1 MRHLFENHD
10 LVTERCGQLIDV
22 TDDVVSAVERSEVV
36 NGMALVYTPHTTCA
50 VLINELETGF
60 TEDFEALL
68 ETLAPIEGSYRHDEH
83 DLSRVP
89 TADEPAEP
97 PNGHAH
103 CRAALL
109 ASSSQ
114 AIPVVGGSLLLG
126 RYQRVFFCE
135 LDRSRPRKVFIQVLG
150 Q

>member
-22 TDDVVSAVERSEVV
+22 TDDVVGAVARSDVA

-50 VLINELETGF
+50 VVINEPENGF
-60 TEDFEALL
+60 MEDFRELL
-68 ETLAPIEGSYRHDEH
+68 EQLAPLERNYRHDEF
-83 DLSRVP
+83 DLAVH
-89 TADEPAEP
+89 ADEP

-114 AIPVVGGSLLLG
+114 AIPVVDGALLLG
-126 RYQRVFFCE
+126 TYQRIFFCE
-135 LDRSRPRKVFIQVLG
+135 LDRSRTRKVFIQVLG
-150 Q
+150 E